1 MTLTPQIERRI
12 AAATKIA
19 AYLITERIIEA
30 VVFVFFEPFMVN
42 KWMRKL
48 SDIVP
53 TIVTATTINELKMLS
68 PALTRTFHKA
78 TKPFGI
84 SLLPYNL
91 SAKASP
97 YK

>member
-1 MTLTPQIERRI
+1 
-12 AAATKIA
+12 
-19 AYLITERIIEA
+19 
-30 VVFVFFEPFMVN
+30 
-42 KWMRKL
+42 MRKL

-53 TIVTATTINELKMLS
+53 TIVTATTINELKILS

-78 TKPFGI
+78 TKPFGT

-97 YK
+97 YKSRAKRSDMMPYMDINKMIIVMIKDTF